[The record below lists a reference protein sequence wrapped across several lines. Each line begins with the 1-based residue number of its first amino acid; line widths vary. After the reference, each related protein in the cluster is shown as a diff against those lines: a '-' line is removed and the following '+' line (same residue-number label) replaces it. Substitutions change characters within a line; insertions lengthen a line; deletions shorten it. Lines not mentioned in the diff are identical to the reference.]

1 MNPFRQLANWI
12 RRIQTEE
19 PQLAKFIT
27 IYSFVLLLVLLA
39 KAAMVNE
46 LPIMMLAAS
55 VGVLLGYYAFTSL

>member
-27 IYSFVLLLVLLA
+27 ICSFVLLLVLLA